1 MRGLLRHP
9 DFAKLW
15 AGETISLLG
24 SHVTELALPLT
35 AVLTLG
41 ASPGQLG
48 LLGAARFAPFLLVT
62 LFAGVWADRSRRR
75 PILIG
80 ANMGRAAA
88 LAVIP
93 LLATTDQLRMEH
105 LYWIGFVVGGLT
117 VLFDVSYVTVV
128 PSLVR
133 RDELVQANSVMQA
146 SASVAEVGG
155 PGLGGMLV
163 SVFSA
168 PVAIAVDAVS
178 YVVSTLTLLGIRKPE
193 LLPEPRSDGA
203 KVFSQI
209 REGLRVTFG
218 DPLLRAMA
226 ISAGLYNLF
235 EQSIFVLLALYA
247 TRDLN
252 LSPATLGLV
261 LSVGAVGA
269 LVGSVLAN
277 PIGRRMG
284 IGRAYVWAHALD
296 LALLLL
302 PVAGQVSYP
311 AVVIATGFILNG
323 VALGL
328 TNVYSVSLRQTL
340 TPGRLLGRMNASY
353 RFLTYGAIPV
363 GALIG
368 GALAEAFGVRMAI
381 GLGAAGLLI
390 STLVLLVSPM
400 SGLVTLPNAHAD
412 PVDEGVGSGDSLP
425 GK

>member
-1 MRGLLRHP
+1 MPGLLRNP

-15 AGETISLLG
+15 AGESISLFG

-35 AVLTLG
+35 AVLTLD
-41 ASPGQLG
+41 ATPGQLG
-48 LLGAARFAPFLLVT
+48 FLGAARFAPFLVVT
-62 LFAGVWADRSRRR
+62 LLAGVWADRSRRR

-80 ANMGRAAA
+80 ANIGRAAA
-88 LAVIP
+88 LALIP
-93 LLATTDQLRMEH
+93 LLAATDQLRIEH
-105 LYWIGFVVGGLT
+105 LYSIGFMVGALT

-133 RDELVQANSVMQA
+133 RDELVEANSVMQA

-163 SVFSA
+163 SAFSA
-168 PVAIAVDAVS
+168 PVAIALDAAS
-178 YVVSTLTLLGIRKPE
+178 YVVSTLTLVGIRKPE
-193 LLPEPRSDGA
+193 PLPQRGSEPA
-203 KVFSQI
+203 KVSSQI
-209 REGLRVTFG
+209 REGLSVTFG

-235 EQSIFVLLALYA
+235 EQSIFVLLALYV

-261 LSVGAVGA
+261 MSLGAAGA
-269 LVGSVLAN
+269 LLGSVLAN
-277 PIGRRMG
+277 RIGRRMG

-302 PVAGQVSYP
+302 PLASELSYP
-311 AVVIATGFILNG
+311 AVLLAAAFIING

-328 TNVYSVSLRQTL
+328 TNVYSVTLRQTL

-353 RFLTYGAIPV
+353 RFLTYGAIPI

-368 GALAEAFGVRMAI
+368 GTVAEAIGVRNAI
-381 GLGAAGLLI
+381 ALGAAGFLI
-390 STLVLLVSPM
+390 ALVVLLMSPM
-400 SGLVTLPNAHAD
+400 RNLVTLPDALDD
-412 PVDEGVGSGDSLP
+412 PPTEDAGSG
-425 GK
+425 

>member
-1 MRGLLRHP
+1 MPRLLRNP

-15 AGETISLLG
+15 AGESISLLG

-35 AVLTLG
+35 AVLTLD
-41 ASPGQLG
+41 ASPGELG
-48 LLGAARFAPFLLVT
+48 FLGAARFAPFLLVT
-62 LFAGVWADRSRRR
+62 LFAGVWADRTRRR
-75 PILIG
+75 PLLIG

-93 LLATTDQLRMEH
+93 LLAAIDQLRIEH
-105 LYWIGFVVGGLT
+105 LYSIGFVVGALT
-117 VLFDVSYVTVV
+117 VLFDVSYVTVI

-133 RDELVQANSVMQA
+133 RDELVEANSVMQA

-168 PVAIAVDAVS
+168 PVAIALDAVS

-193 LLPEPRSDGA
+193 PLPARSSERA
-203 KVFSQI
+203 KVSGQI
-209 REGLRVTFG
+209 REGLGVTFG

-235 EQSIFVLLALYA
+235 EQSIFVLLALYV
-247 TRDLN
+247 TRDLD

-261 LSVGAVGA
+261 LSLGAVGA
-269 LVGSVLAN
+269 LLGSVLAN
-277 PIGRRMG
+277 RVGRRMG

-302 PVAGQVSYP
+302 PLTSELSFP
-311 AVVIATGFILNG
+311 AAFLAAAFVLNG

-328 TNVYSVSLRQTL
+328 TNVYSVTLRQTL
-340 TPGRLLGRMNASY
+340 TPARLLGRMNASY

-363 GALIG
+363 GALVG
-368 GALAEAFGVRMAI
+368 GAFAEAFGVRAAI
-381 GLGAAGLLI
+381 ALGAAGLLVAPVA
-390 STLVLLVSPM
+390 LFLSPM
-400 SGLVTLPNAHAD
+400 RSLITLPDA
-412 PVDEGVGSGDSLP
+412 VDERSFEEVGRG
-425 GK
+425 

>member
-1 MRGLLRHP
+1 MRGLLRNP

-15 AGETISLLG
+15 AGETISLFG

-35 AVLTLG
+35 AVLTLD

-80 ANMGRAAA
+80 ANVGRAAA

-93 LLATTDQLRMEH
+93 LLAATDQLRIEH
-105 LYWIGFVVGGLT
+105 LYSIAFVVGALT

-133 RDELVQANSVMQA
+133 RDELVEANSVMQA

-163 SVFSA
+163 SLFSA
-168 PVAIAVDAVS
+168 PVAIAVDAVT
-178 YVVSTLTLLGIRKPE
+178 YVVSTLTLAGIRKPE
-193 LLPEPRSDGA
+193 PHPERGSERATVSG
-203 KVFSQI
+203 QI
-209 REGLRVTFG
+209 REGLGVTFG
-218 DPLLRAMA
+218 DPRLRAMA

-235 EQSIFVLLALYA
+235 EQSIFVLLALYV
-247 TRDLN
+247 TRDLD

-261 LSVGAVGA
+261 LSLGAVGA
-269 LVGSVLAN
+269 LLGSVLAN
-277 PIGRRMG
+277 RVRRRMG

-302 PVAGQVSYP
+302 PVASELPYP
-311 AVVIATGFILNG
+311 AVVMAGAFILNG

-328 TNVYSVSLRQTL
+328 TNVYSVTLRQTL

-368 GALAEAFGVRMAI
+368 GAVAEAVGVRNAI
-381 GLGAAGLLI
+381 ALGTAGLLI
-390 STLVLLVSPM
+390 APAFVFLSPM
-400 SGLVTLPNAHAD
+400 RSLVTLPNAHAD
-412 PVDEGVGSGDSLP
+412 PTVDEVGSG
-425 GK
+425 

>member
-1 MRGLLRHP
+1 MRRLLRNR

-15 AGETISLLG
+15 AGETVSLFG
-24 SHVTELALPLT
+24 SYVTELALPLT
-35 AVLTLG
+35 AVLTLD

-80 ANMGRAAA
+80 ANVGRAAA

-93 LLATTDQLRMEH
+93 LLAATDQLRIEH
-105 LYWIGFVVGGLT
+105 LYLIGFVVGGLT
-117 VLFDVSYVTVV
+117 VLFDVSYLTVV

-133 RDELVQANSVMQA
+133 RDELVEANSAMQA
-146 SASVAEVGG
+146 SDSVAEVGG
-155 PGLGGMLV
+155 PGLGGVLV
-163 SVFSA
+163 SLFSA

-193 LLPEPRSDGA
+193 PLPERGSERA
-203 KVFSQI
+203 KVSSQI
-209 REGLRVTFG
+209 REGLGVTFG

-226 ISAGLYNLF
+226 VSAGLYNLF
-235 EQSIFVLLALYA
+235 EQSIFVLLALYV

-261 LSVGAVGA
+261 LSLGAVGA
-269 LVGSVLAN
+269 LFGSVLAN
-277 PIGRRMG
+277 RVGRRMG

-302 PVAGQVSYP
+302 PVASELSYP
-311 AVVIATGFILNG
+311 AVVIAGGFILNG

-328 TNVYSVSLRQTL
+328 TNVYSVTLRQTV

-368 GALAEAFGVRMAI
+368 GALAEAFGVRNAI
-381 GLGAAGLLI
+381 ALGAAGLLI
-390 STLVLLVSPM
+390 APVVLFLSPM
-400 SGLVTLPNAHAD
+400 RSLVTLPNAHD
-412 PVDEGVGSGDSLP
+412 DRSTEEVGSG
-425 GK
+425 

>member
-1 MRGLLRHP
+1 MRGLLRNR

-15 AGETISLLG
+15 AGETISLFG

-35 AVLTLG
+35 AVLTLD

-80 ANMGRAAA
+80 ANLGRAAA
-88 LAVIP
+88 LSVIP
-93 LLATTDQLRMEH
+93 LLAATDQLRIEH
-105 LYWIGFVVGGLT
+105 LYSIGLVVGALT
-117 VLFDVSYVTVV
+117 VLFDVSYLTVV
-128 PSLVR
+128 PSLIR
-133 RDELVQANSVMQA
+133 RDELVEANSVMQA

-178 YVVSTLTLLGIRKPE
+178 YVISTLALLGIRKPE
-193 LLPEPRSDGA
+193 PLPERRSERA
-203 KVFSQI
+203 KVSSQI
-209 REGLRVTFG
+209 RESLGVTFG

-226 ISAGLYNLF
+226 VSAALSNLF
-235 EQSIFVLLALYA
+235 QQSIFVLLALYV

-269 LVGSVLAN
+269 LLGSILAN
-277 PIGRRMG
+277 PLGRRMG
-284 IGRAYVWAHALD
+284 IGRAYISASALD

-302 PVAGQVSYP
+302 PVASELSYP
-311 AVVIATGFILNG
+311 AVVIAAGFILNG
-323 VALGL
+323 VGLGL
-328 TNVYSVSLRQTL
+328 TNVFSVTLRQTL

-368 GALAEAFGVRMAI
+368 GALAEAFGVRNAI
-381 GLGAAGLLI
+381 ALCAAGLLI
-390 STLVLLVSPM
+390 APVVVFLSPM
-400 SGLVTLPNAHAD
+400 RSLVTLPDAH
-412 PVDEGVGSGDSLP
+412 DEPPIEEVGSG
-425 GK
+425 